1 MRRSA
6 TMPCDDGEKDKDFES
21 NSFTHQSRPLVG
33 GKKVVVDLS
42 RFEKWPPPK
51 PVLLSFFL
59 SFFPPPLLLPPP
71 TVLRKDR
78 QKENGV
84 TKFDWIGC
92 FSSRFFPQNSRQSFT
107 LHDFQKRLAAPVVV
121 VTPSS
126 GGTPFES
133 A

>member
-1 MRRSA
+1 
-6 TMPCDDGEKDKDFES
+6 MPCDDGEKDKDFES

-78 QKENGV
+78 QTENGV

-92 FSSRFFPQNSRQSFT
+92 FSSRFSHT
-107 LHDFQKRLAAPVVV
+107 LSSILHYDFQKRLAAPVVV
-121 VTPSS
+121 VTSS
-126 GGTPFES
+126 GVTFES
-133 A
+133 ARRKRNQNAVI